1 MLTESEAIVANE
13 STNSSNN
20 SIADFAKYEE
30 SKNAE
35 KVLIEDIVVGTG
47 PEVKVGS
54 QVSVHYRGWLT
65 NGQVFDESYGRGE
78 PFSFIPGERRVI
90 TGWEEGT
97 IGMQP
102 GGKRRLVVP
111 PVAGYGSR
119 PVGTIPANSVLV
131 FDIELLEVR

>member
-1 MLTESEAIVANE
+1 MTESVPIVDSQ
-13 STNSSNN
+13 STNTNDN
-20 SIADFAKYEE
+20 SATDFARYDQ

-35 KVLIEDIVVGTG
+35 KVIIEDIVAGTG
-47 PEVKVGS
+47 PEVKNGS
-54 QVSVHYRGWLT
+54 QITVHYRGWLT
-65 NGQVFDESYGRGE
+65 NGQIFDESYGRGE
-78 PFSFIPGERRVI
+78 PFSFTPGQRQVI

-97 IGMQP
+97 IGMQV

-111 PVAGYGSR
+111 PVAGYGSS